1 MYLVGMMGQNMI
13 YNIIGTGLYF
23 YFQSVIF
30 IPAMAISIF
39 MAVARVW
46 DAINDPMMGTFVD
59 RTNTKWGKCRPY
71 LLFSPAVIMVIT
83 ILTFC
88 NGMYSSAN
96 TPGKNAL
103 IVGWAAVSYI
113 LWGMC
118 YTVGDIPLW
127 GVTSRMT
134 EVEKDRASILS
145 LARIAAGLGGGVV
158 LLTINPLSQAL
169 GQKLESAAGSALKGQ
184 QMGFIIVAVILT
196 VIGCGMFQMTG
207 VFVRERVP
215 SAEQKFG
222 FKENFKIMWGNKPF
236 RNQLISGV
244 LRSPIQILLSVAMTL
259 MSYYYGNYFGDYM
272 LYMIVIAA
280 SVLGSTMVTAN
291 QCADYIGNYIIIQ
304 NYTDFRQ
311 IFMDFLPGAQST
323 LVPNVDAAAA
333 YDFWIPRGTIV
344 TTLTVAIG
352 VGMVP
357 AMAIFPLLR
366 KKFSLK
372 QIYIGSALFG
382 FAVHGL
388 CYVILAQDVTKINI
402 FILWIFLFLMGL
414 PLGIYNVIT
423 YALIADSIDY
433 LEWKT
438 GERQEGVCFAFQTFL
453 SKVNAAIATF
463 VFGQL
468 LAQTDFKAVDKSLV
482 DNAGRQIFFEQSG
495 STQKMLLALVTIVPA
510 VGFILTIIPMFFNK
524 YTGKVKAQAQAELEA
539 KREKL
544 MESEEA

>member
-272 LYMIVIAA
+272 LYMIIFGGAIFGGQFIAMA
-280 SVLGSTMVTAN
+280 LVPKLTEKHDKTRMLIGSTIM
-291 QCADYIGNYIIIQ
+291 
-304 NYTDFRQ
+304 
-311 IFMDFLPGAQST
+311 GA
-323 LVPNVDAAAA
+323 VPFALIYPVYLLA
-333 YDFWIPRGTIV
+333 PRD
-344 TTLTVAIG
+344 LDQPLWVAILFVVFALAG
-352 VGMVP
+352 GGM
-357 AMAIFPLLR
+357 
-366 KKFSLK
+366 
-372 QIYIGSALFG
+372 GAL
-382 FAVHGL
+382 
-388 CYVILAQDVTKINI
+388 
-402 FILWIFLFLMGL
+402 
-414 PLGIYNVIT
+414 NV
-423 YALIADSIDY
+423 LQSVMIAD
-433 LEWKT
+433 
-438 GERQEGVCFAFQTFL
+438 
-453 SKVNAAIATF
+453 
-463 VFGQL
+463 
-468 LAQTDFKAVDKSLV
+468 AVDYEEPV
-482 DNAGRQIFFEQSG
+482 T
-495 STQKMLLALVTIVPA
+495 STS
-510 VGFILTIIPMFFNK
+510 II
-524 YTGKVKAQAQAELEA
+524 
-539 KREKL
+539 
-544 MESEEA
+544 

>member
-145 LARIAAGLGGGVV
+145 FARMAAGLGGGVV

-169 GQKLESAAGSALKGQ
+169 GKKLESAAGSVLKGQ

-196 VIGCGMFQMTG
+196 IIGCGMFQMTG

-272 LYMIVIAA
+272 LYMIIFGGAIFGGQFIAMA
-280 SVLGSTMVTAN
+280 LVPKLAEKHDKTRMLIGSTIMGAIPFALIYPVYLLAPRDLDQPLWVAILFVVFALAGGGIGALSVLQSVMI
-291 QCADYIGNYIIIQ
+291 ADAVDYEEYHKGYRR
-304 NYTDFRQ
+304 TVCSSPASLL
-311 IFMDFLPGAQST
+311 LPSC
-323 LVPNVDAAAA
+323 P
-333 YDFWIPRGTIV
+333 P
-344 TTLTVAIG
+344 
-352 VGMVP
+352 
-357 AMAIFPLLR
+357 
-366 KKFSLK
+366 
-372 QIYIGSALFG
+372 GSAPLFR
-382 FAVHGL
+382 ASATPSWA
-388 CYVILAQDVTKINI
+388 LA
-402 FILWIFLFLMGL
+402 
-414 PLGIYNVIT
+414 
-423 YALIADSIDY
+423 
-433 LEWKT
+433 
-438 GERQEGVCFAFQTFL
+438 
-453 SKVNAAIATF
+453 AT
-463 VFGQL
+463 
-468 LAQTDFKAVDKSLV
+468 
-482 DNAGRQIFFEQSG
+482 
-495 STQKMLLALVTIVPA
+495 M
-510 VGFILTIIPMFFNK
+510 
-524 YTGKVKAQAQAELEA
+524 
-539 KREKL
+539 
-544 MESEEA
+544 